1 MSRPGKTSSRCLKKA
16 VSMAITSSKW
26 PCSGQSFTMR
36 ILPWRSMIWALISP
50 AFSFMRTS
58 MGSLPSMIC
67 WRISGTHL
75 GQSESVVRGHPSGGF
90 DFWYDFSSGLSDHL
104 GVNEGL
110 GLMLLTLSNTA
121 HAPLAATVTA
131 FSTYLIG
138 LCIYA
143 SQKNGGNPPNI
154 DRPSSTPYD
163 NYRLKGGG
171 DASNEVRPNG
181 RN

>member
-1 MSRPGKTSSRCLKKA
+1 
-16 VSMAITSSKW
+16 
-26 PCSGQSFTMR
+26 
-36 ILPWRSMIWALISP
+36 
-50 AFSFMRTS
+50 MRTS

-75 GQSESVVRGHPSGGF
+75 GQSESVVRGQPSGGL

-104 GVNEGL
+104 GVNEGFW
-110 GLMLLTLSNTA
+110 LMLLTLSNTA

-143 SQKNGGNPPNI
+143 SGKKWWRPTPHRQAKFRTLQQLQTTGRWQCVQRRWAKREELALQRRYRTSNGELGHRAMLLKKKVQCEKFEWENTW
-154 DRPSSTPYD
+154 SSC
-163 NYRLKGGG
+163 
-171 DASNEVRPNG
+171 A
-181 RN
+181 